1 MKKHQILLIH
11 GGAAYRNYKDYIAS
25 LKSDE
30 LDEAVLGRNKK
41 KDWKDTLGQKLGR
54 NYDVIYPEM
63 PNWMNAKYFE
73 WKIWFE
79 KLSVFFKE
87 PIILIGHSLGGI
99 FLSRY
104 LGENISPKKVKAV
117 FLVAAPYKLR
127 IKNNPLGDFFTPG
140 DLSKITDQC
149 QNVFIYHSQDD
160 AIVPFKNNYRKYI
173 AALPGAHGVAFKNK
187 GHFNQ
192 ITFPELVKSIRCL
205 PNR

>member
-87 PIILIGHSLGGI
+87 PVVFIGHSLGGI
-99 FLSRY
+99 FLARY
-104 LGENISPKKVKAV
+104 LGENISAKQVKAV
-117 FLVAAPYKLR
+117 FLIAAPYARGNKR
-127 IKNNPLGDFFTPG
+127 DSLGDFITPA
-140 DLSKITDQC
+140 DLSKITDQSKE
-149 QNVFIYHSQDD
+149 VFIYHSEDD
-160 AIVPFKNNYRKYI
+160 PVVPFKGNFDNYVS
-173 AALPGAHGVAFKNK
+173 ALPKARGVILKHK
-187 GHFNQ
+187 KHFNQ
-192 ITFPELVKSIRCL
+192 SVFPELVESIRNL
-205 PNR
+205 YK